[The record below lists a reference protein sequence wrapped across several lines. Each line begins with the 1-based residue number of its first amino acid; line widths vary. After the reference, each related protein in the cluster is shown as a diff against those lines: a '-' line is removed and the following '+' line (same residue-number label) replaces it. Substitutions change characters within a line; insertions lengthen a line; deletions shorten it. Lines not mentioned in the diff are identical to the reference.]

1 MNLPEFYAD
10 PVSQMQV
17 QAYGSSTREVHM
29 FSTKCKHSEINA
41 SAIWRSISAKIQCS
55 ILHCTLHNLSY
66 TLCLAFEFVLAIQ
79 LLCIQHSTLI
89 YATFKFSLSTF
100 NFSKATV
107 RFWNSTFKSSGMYI
121 HFLSSNI

>member
-41 SAIWRSISAKIQCS
+41 SAITYPASQNAGFHYLTLMRGAGLHVCKIIQEKND
-55 ILHCTLHNLSY
+55 CTCTS
-66 TLCLAFEFVLAIQ
+66 
-79 LLCIQHSTLI
+79 
-89 YATFKFSLSTF
+89 
-100 NFSKATV
+100 
-107 RFWNSTFKSSGMYI
+107 
-121 HFLSSNI
+121 

>member
-41 SAIWRSISAKIQCS
+41 SAKCWISLPYVNAWCLFACLKNNTRKKWLYLHIIAIRSSVIA
-55 ILHCTLHNLSY
+55 LN
-66 TLCLAFEFVLAIQ
+66 
-79 LLCIQHSTLI
+79 
-89 YATFKFSLSTF
+89 
-100 NFSKATV
+100 
-107 RFWNSTFKSSGMYI
+107 NSWSES
-121 HFLSSNI
+121 